1 MLDGI
6 ISGLPPMIR
15 AAPRS
20 ALPRKRIVAPASPP
34 SPASIMKAGIGSAAS
49 PSIWS
54 RNAGFSARNPPLVS
68 RRGLSCRLL
77 SVNNCAVAVHVL
89 DTRQLGRPNI
99 IAATALETA
108 DGVALFDTGPEST
121 FDNIAA
127 ELQRIGAAPRDV
139 RHVFLSHIHF
149 DHAGAAWRF
158 AQLGATIYV
167 HQRGARHLTD
177 PAKLVES
184 ATRIFGDEMQKLWGT
199 IAPVP
204 EQNLRVLEDDQ
215 IVRLGSLEV
224 RAIETPGHATHHH
237 VYHWEDNLF
246 GGDVAG
252 VRIGGGPPIPPFVPP
267 ELDVEAWE
275 RSIDKMRALDAPAFT
290 CRTSAWWLIRSLHTW
305 RRCAGAS
312 AVTRIGSVTRCV
324 PARTMSNSSPRS
336 PSTKRKIFAR
346 AAPVRR
352 K

>member
-1 MLDGI
+1 
-6 ISGLPPMIR
+6 
-15 AAPRS
+15 
-20 ALPRKRIVAPASPP
+20 
-34 SPASIMKAGIGSAAS
+34 
-49 PSIWS
+49 
-54 RNAGFSARNPPLVS
+54 
-68 RRGLSCRLL
+68 
-77 SVNNCAVAVHVL
+77 VAVHVL
-89 DTRQLGRPNI
+89 DTRQLGRSNI
-99 IAATALETA
+99 IAATAFETA

-121 FDNIAA
+121 FDTIAA

-275 RSIDKMRALDAPAFT
+275 RSIDKMRALDAARLYLPHFGLVADPVASHLEALRGRVRRYADWFRDQMRAGEHDEQLVPAFAEYEAQDL
-290 CRTSAWWLIRSLHTW
+290 RAG
-305 RRCAGAS
+305 GAS
-312 AVTRIGSVTRCV
+312 ADEVIDYEAADPSYMAVTAATRYWRKNYPEQV
-324 PARTMSNSSPRS
+324 GAVSP
-336 PSTKRKIFAR
+336 
-346 AAPVRR
+346 
-352 K
+352 